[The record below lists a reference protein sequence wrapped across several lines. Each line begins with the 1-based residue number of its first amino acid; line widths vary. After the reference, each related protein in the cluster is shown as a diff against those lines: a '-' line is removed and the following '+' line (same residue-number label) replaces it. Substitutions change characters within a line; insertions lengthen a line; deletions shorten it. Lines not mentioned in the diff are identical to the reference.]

1 MSMSQGLVRSIFCL
15 FIISSHIIVLSDE
28 IYSYLIA
35 KPKNSPKTSL
45 LDPQF
50 VKSGTLIFLT
60 KSSIPKRSLHIALY
74 PGLI

>member
-15 FIISSHIIVLSDE
+15 FIISSHIIVLSDK

-45 LDPQF
+45 LDPQLF
-50 VKSGTLIFLT
+50 VKSGTWIFLT
-60 KSSIPKRSLHIALY
+60 KSSI
-74 PGLI
+74 